1 MLNWIM
7 GSNSSPRSLAFV
19 LAFGAAIAIS
29 SGAGVCA
36 KERAGRSVSAERG
49 NRVAAREC
57 AGCHAIDRSGK
68 SARPTAP
75 PFREIRRRYSDKSLQ
90 REFEAIGEVG
100 HYEMRPKPISKA
112 DGEDLIAYIGSL
124 GR

>member
-1 MLNWIM
+1 MLNWII
-7 GSNSSPRSLAFV
+7 GSNSSSRSLAFV

-29 SGAGVCA
+29 SGVCA
-36 KERAGRSVSAERG
+36 KERPGRSVSAERG

-75 PFREIRRRYSDKSLQ
+75 PFREIRRRYSAKSLQ
-90 REFEAIGEVG
+90 REFEAISEVG